1 MKVYYQVVL
10 SEDGII
16 VGLNSSDK
24 PFSERQVTTEQVK
37 LIKFGKTKFETFA
50 Q

>member
-1 MKVYYQVVL
+1 MKIYYQVVL
-10 SEDGII
+10 NEDGVI

-24 PFSERQVTTEQVK
+24 PFSERQVSAEQVK
-37 LIKFGKTKFETFA
+37 LIKFNKTKFETFA